1 VADDCFGEVNG
12 EAAEKHHWVII
23 SRRETRKGEGVRTE
37 EWHPFDSDTHPFEEV
52 RFAEAPEEEVVS
64 DR

>member
-1 VADDCFGEVNG
+1 M
-12 EAAEKHHWVII
+12 
-23 SRRETRKGEGVRTE
+23 RKGEGARTE
-37 EWHPFDSDTHPFEEV
+37 EWHPFDSDPHPFEEV

>member
-1 VADDCFGEVNG
+1 MADDCFGEVDG
-12 EAAEKHHWVII
+12 EAAEEDHLII
-23 SRRETRKGEGVRTE
+23 VSRRGMRKGEGARTE
-37 EWHPFDSDTHPFEEV
+37 EWHPFDSDPHPFEEV